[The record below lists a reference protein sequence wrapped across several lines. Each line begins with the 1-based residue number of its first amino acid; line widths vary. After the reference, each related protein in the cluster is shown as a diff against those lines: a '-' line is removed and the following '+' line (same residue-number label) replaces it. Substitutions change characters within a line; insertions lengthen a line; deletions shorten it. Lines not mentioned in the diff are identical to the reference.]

1 MDNVVV
7 GNFIACLR
15 TQKGWTQTQLAS
27 LLNVSNKTVS
37 KWENGRGF
45 PDVSMFPIIANI
57 FDITIEELMQGYKNV
72 IEEKAEIPNLS
83 EMDYNEILS
92 AMSVEQHKLLKKEI
106 LKSTMLKTLSLI
118 SKVVLIIVLICM
130 IVAVSLIGSGVITIY
145 SHVIVMPK
153 ADNFE
158 CKFFTTVTREDL
170 KPEYTLKNSRISLS
184 FDFAVGTNNNRSY
197 KVSTAK
203 LKNGNYLMRTYYY
216 EIKSEEE
223 TKYFAPTTS
232 MQQEYIIHGA
242 NDYQNIIVN
251 LEKAGIYEITG
262 YCMFEINGTPYKF
275 SDSITVKVNSIGD
288 NFGDFEAEYADVPRC
303 KFSGYKSDEVKM
315 YYGDYIVSQS
325 NLYGVTSSEF
335 EEYINTFTE
344 KGYLYHIVFGKKNN
358 QHILTNGQYK
368 VFLFY
373 HAEKAVPYMGRYM
386 AVL

>member
-7 GNFIACLR
+7 GNFISCLR

-27 LLNVSNKTVS
+27 VLNVSNKTVS

-92 AMSVEQHKLLKKEI
+92 AMSVEQNKLLKKEI

-118 SKVVLIIVLICM
+118 FKVVLIIVVICM
-130 IVAVSLIGSGVITIY
+130 IVAVSLIGSGIITIY

-158 CKFFTTVTREDL
+158 CQFFATPTIDEL

-184 FDFAVGTNNNRSY
+184 FDFAVCTNNNRSY

-223 TKYFAPTTS
+223 TKYIVPTANR
-232 MQQEYIIHGA
+232 QQEYIIHGS
-242 NDYQNIIVN
+242 NDYRNIIVY
-251 LEKAGIYEITG
+251 LEKAGVYEITG
-262 YCMFEINGTPYKF
+262 YCIFEINGTPYKF
-275 SDSITVKVNSIGD
+275 SDSITVKVNSVGD
-288 NFGDFEAEYADVPRC
+288 NFGDFEEEFADVPRC
-303 KFSGYKSDEVKM
+303 RFSGYKTDEVKIF
-315 YYGDYIVSQS
+315 YGDYIASQS
-325 NLYGVTSSEF
+325 KLMGVTLSEF
-335 EEYINTFTE
+335 EEYINTFIE
-344 KGYLYHIVFGKKNN
+344 KGYSYDSVSSNKNN
-358 QHILTNGQYK
+358 QHILTNDKYK

-373 HAEKAVPYMGRYM
+373 HAEKTVPYMGRYM